1 MDNGRA
7 ETKRQQIQQ
16 ADIDNKWS
24 CADIFFLEMK
34 RGHTPLFPEALL
46 WHCCGNCRDKLFS
59 PLPCNLKKRIP
70 NRTVVGQKIRYWRD
84 NTKRHKKKAI
94 TGVIHLFQSVHTLQ
108 LQPITSLT
116 LLLTSH

>member
-34 RGHTPLFPEALL
+34 RGHTRLFPEALL
-46 WHCCGNCRDKLFS
+46 WHCSGNCRDKLFS
-59 PLPCNLKKRIP
+59 PLPCDLKK
-70 NRTVVGQKIRYWRD
+70 K
-84 NTKRHKKKAI
+84 NTESDCCGTKD
-94 TGVIHLFQSVHTLQ
+94 
-108 LQPITSLT
+108 PILER
-116 LLLTSH
+116 